1 MASQRTPINPDAP
14 KPLSWWQK
22 RFGDLSRPLKW
33 SLIIHGLIA
42 LLAVVG
48 LPKWGQEAPLVPMS
62 AIAVD
67 LVNMGEYTMAT
78 NTAKKKGPNN
88 LKPAQPKAAKAP
100 EFAPAEPKPEPKAE
114 PPELKS
120 EPEPAPKTSEPKP
133 EVEKEKVPDKKAE
146 KEPEKKPEKKPQEK
160 EKPKKE
166 DKPKADD
173 FDSVLKNLS
182 TEDDKPKAEPKKTE
196 DKKEDPADFD
206 NLLKD
211 LAGEGTGPQS
221 DGETLDTDNIDPNK
235 PSGLAPIT
243 GDSLSISSLDA
254 LQYQLARCWNPPAGA
269 ADAQDLIVEVR
280 IVVRQDRTVESAT
293 IVDTGRYA
301 SDAFFRAAADSARR
315 AVLNP
320 NCSPLVLPPEKY
332 DIWKNVV
339 VRFNPKQMLGG

>member
-1 MASQRTPINPDAP
+1 MNQQRTPINPNATP
-14 KPLSWWQK
+14 PQSWWV
-22 RFGDLSRPLKW
+22 RVFGELSRPLKW
-33 SLIIHGLIA
+33 SLVVHGLIV
-42 LLAVVG
+42 LLALVG
-48 LPKWGQEAPLVPMS
+48 LPKWGQEKPLIPMAP
-62 AIAVD
+62 IAVD

-88 LKPAQPKAAKAP
+88 LKPAQPKPAKVT
-100 EFAPAEPKPEPKAE
+100 EVKPAEPKPPEPKPAPKPE
-114 PPELKS
+114 PK
-120 EPEPAPKTSEPKP
+120 PAPKTEPKP
-133 EVEKEKVPDKKAE
+133 DVIKEKVPDKKAD
-146 KEPEKKPEKKPQEK
+146 KKPEKKPEPK
-160 EKPKKE
+160 KEEKPK
-166 DKPKADD
+166 DKPKEDNFDD
-173 FDSVLKNLS
+173 VLKNLS
-182 TEDDKPKAEPKKTE
+182 TEEDKPKAETPKAQ
-196 DKKEDPADFD
+196 DKPEDFD

-235 PSGLAPIT
+235 PSGLAPMT
-243 GDSLSISSLDA
+243 GDTLSISALDA

-293 IVDTGRYA
+293 IVDTGRYS

>member
-1 MASQRTPINPDAP
+1 MSLQRTPINPNTAP
-14 KPLSWWQK
+14 APTWWQK

-33 SLIIHGLIA
+33 SLIVHGLIA

-48 LPKWGQEAPLVPMS
+48 LPKWGQEKPLIPMAP
-62 AIAVD
+62 IAVD

-78 NTAKKKGPNN
+78 NTAKAKGPNN
-88 LKPAQPKAAKAP
+88 LKPAQPKPAKAP
-100 EFAPAEPKPEPKAE
+100 EVKPAEPKAEPKPEPKAE
-114 PPELKS
+114 P
-120 EPEPAPKTSEPKP
+120 EPEKPKPAPKTEPKP
-133 EVEKEKVPDKKAE
+133 DVIKEKIPDKKA
-146 KEPEKKPEKKPQEK
+146 EKKPEKKPEPK
-160 EKPKKE
+160 KEEKPK

-182 TEDDKPKAEPKKTE
+182 TAEDKPKDKPKPKADTKPE
-196 DKKEDPADFD
+196 DFD

-211 LAGEGTGPQS
+211 LAGEATAPES

-235 PSGLAPIT
+235 PSGLAPMT
-243 GDSLSISSLDA
+243 GDSLSISALDA

-269 ADAQDLIVEVR
+269 ADAEDLVVEVR
-280 IVVRQDRTVESAT
+280 IVVRPDRTVESAT

>member
-1 MASQRTPINPDAP
+1 MNQQRTPINPNP
-14 KPLSWWQK
+14 TPQQSWWD
-22 RFGDLSRPLKW
+22 RIFGDLAKPLKW
-33 SLIIHGLIA
+33 SVGVHVFFL
-42 LLAVVG
+42 LLAIVG
-48 LPKWGQEAPLVPMS
+48 LPQWRSQEELIPMTP
-62 AIAVD
+62 IVVD
-67 LVNMGEYTMAT
+67 LAHMGDYTMAT

-88 LKPAQPKAAKAP
+88 LKPAQPKPAKAP
-100 EFAPAEPKPEPKAE
+100 EVKPAEPKPPEPAPAPKTEPKPEPK
-114 PPELKS
+114 
-120 EPEPAPKTSEPKP
+120 PAPKTEPKP
-133 EVEKEKVPDKKAE
+133 DVLKEKVPDKNKNKKA
-146 KEPEKKPEKKPQEK
+146 EKKPEPKKE
-160 EKPKKE
+160 EKPK

-182 TEDDKPKAEPKKTE
+182 TEEDKPKAETQ
-196 DKKEDPADFD
+196 DKPADKPEDFD

-235 PSGLAPIT
+235 PSGLAPMT
-243 GDSLSISSLDA
+243 GDHLSISALDA

-293 IVDTGRYA
+293 IVDTSRYG